1 MSSNITSA
9 PSIPAVREVAFIDSR
24 VQDIDSFLRDL
35 GRDVEVVHID
45 ATQDG
50 LAQMAAALGE
60 KGDVA
65 AVHVLAHGSAGSML
79 LGSTVLD
86 GNLAAHGEQL
96 AAIGRAMAP
105 DGDLLVYACELGAGA
120 AGTQF
125 VSTLAQLTGAD
136 VAASIDLT
144 GAAALGGNWTLET
157 HMGNIEASP
166 LALTAYAGVLD
177 VLSFVHGV
185 DGDDL
190 GADIDGNG
198 NPLTIVKTV
207 SGINITFAADD
218 PLYVTKDNVGLWALT
233 ADHNSYMLTVSAAP
247 GYSFDLSTVQTS
259 SFDDLN
265 ATMTITYAD
274 GTTAPGSLA
283 VKGSQTTPTAYA
295 STLGLNDIKSVKFTA
310 LDYVTFQD
318 FNITDVKLLPP
329 PPPTTVV
336 NGASLSD
343 DTGTSG
349 SDFITNAPTQ
359 TITGALSANL
369 AIGEKVEVSYNNG
382 GNWSDATSY
391 TVGAS
396 TWSTSTSLSG
406 TSTFLA
412 RVSNSGGSSTP
423 YSHSYMV
430 DTVAP
435 TTSFTG
441 IALSADTGVS
451 SSDLITKTAAQT
463 ISATLSGAPAGTD
476 IVWGSTDGGGSW
488 TNITS
493 KVSGTTL
500 SWNGATLGAGPSIK
514 LKVSD
519 VAGNDSALSVQTY
532 TLDTT
537 APTTTIASASFS
549 NDSGTLPTDFI
560 TNMASQTVSGSLSAN
575 MVAGDRVYVS
585 LDNGATWAAAT
596 TTVGQATWS
605 LGGATLSTS
614 STLKVKVSDTA
625 GNDSTVLSQ
634 AYVYDTAAPATT
646 FSGLSLSADTGASS
660 TDFITKT
667 ASQTIGATL
676 SGALAG
682 GDILYGSLDNGG
694 SWTDITSKVSGTTLS
709 WNGVTLTASD
719 TLQLK
724 VVDAAGNQGSPQSK
738 AYTLDTSPPATP
750 GMPDLATASDTGSL
764 NNDHITLDTTPTLSG
779 TAENGS
785 TVTLYDGVTMLGT
798 VVAGAGGWTYTTG
811 VLAQGDHTITAVST
825 DTAGNASG
833 ASTALTITVDST
845 APTVTSVAVPGNGTY
860 YTGGALD
867 FTVNFSEAVIVGS
880 FGGTPRIALVVGA
893 TTRYA
898 DYVSGSGTSALL
910 FRYTVPNG
918 DIDANGVAV
927 GVLSANGGLM
937 QDAAGNDIATTLNSV
952 GSTAAINVDGSQPS
966 ITGVG
971 ASTAD
976 GSYGAGQTITIT
988 VDFSSA
994 VTVDTTGGTP
1004 TLALNGGGSAT
1015 YTGGSGSSTLTF
1027 SYTVGAGQNSADLD
1041 YSATNALAL
1050 NGATIVEA
1058 GGAHLAASVVLA
1070 TPGTAGSLGASK
1082 DIVIDTAAP
1091 TNTVAGAAFSADTGS
1106 SGSDFITKTAAQTI
1120 SGTLGFNLVAGENVY
1135 VSLDNGGSW
1144 ALATASTG
1152 ANTWS
1157 LAGQTL
1163 TGNST
1168 LKVRLTDDAG
1178 NNGTAYSHTYV
1189 LDTTAPAISFSSV
1202 ALWADT
1208 GTSATDLI
1216 TNTAAQTISAT
1227 LSAAPSAGDIVYGSL
1242 DNGATWRDITSKV
1255 SGTTLSWNGVTLAA
1269 SDTLQLRV
1277 IDAAGNNGAA
1287 TSKAYVL
1294 DTSAPS
1300 TSVASVAFS
1309 HDSGASASDFI
1320 TNTAAQTV
1328 SGTLSANLAAGE
1340 IVQVSLDNGAS
1351 WVAAAATVG
1360 SNSWSLAG
1368 RTLTGSDTLM
1378 VKVSDTA
1385 GNDGAVISQA
1395 YVYDTATTAAG
1406 LSTATPAN
1414 NATAVPVNGG
1424 IVVQFAPLAAGE
1436 TFDIG
1441 KVHLMRVGSL
1451 VPIAATITPAGIG
1464 FSITPAANL
1473 TEGATYYLAWEAG
1486 AIVDLAGNQSGAITD
1501 GSIYQFTTVAP
1512 PDPGTPPTAPG
1523 TPIDGVPVVTEP
1535 GPGGSTII
1543 TIPVVTPTRP
1553 DTPGTPSPLADI
1565 PLVTSPTSGQP
1576 IVSVSVPTGVGL
1588 QAEGLSTTTT
1598 GSAALAELGLRIERI
1613 AGNNPELTN
1622 AGQVFFASMPPNE
1635 PLSVQI
1641 LKPTIG
1647 AGYDASQP
1655 LVINGSTNPADGK
1668 QAVIIDARLLP
1679 SGTVIQVDNI
1689 EFIAVVGNVRLI
1701 GGAGQNAASGDSG
1714 AQYIV
1719 LGPDDDIIHGGGGND
1734 TVGSEAGDDQVY
1746 GDAGDDIVF
1755 GGAGN
1760 DLLSGGIG
1768 SDRLNGGTGFD
1779 VAIQEG
1785 KRTDYTVTLEGN
1797 GIRLTHTATGV
1808 SDWLVDVEQVRFATG
1823 PSLTVAHSAAEE
1835 AAAFLFQKWIG
1846 RDLSQ
1851 AEGAV
1856 IQTLTGQSAL
1866 QVATLFAQ
1874 VFAQQSAGK
1883 TPAQLLE
1890 GMADAGAI
1898 RVDAVRDVTVTGD
1911 AGNNTIIP
1919 TLGLAR
1925 YVDGGAGIDTVVIP
1939 ATLAQTHLQANG
1951 GGNFTLQRMT
1961 DGAMLDLTSV
1971 ERINLSDTK
1980 LALDLN
1986 GHAGEAA
1993 KLLGALGGPAIL
2005 SNKGLVGEVIRA
2017 LDAGVS
2023 SQALAGIGL
2032 QALGAQTPAQVAQLL
2047 WTNVVG
2053 RAGTAQELQPLVDL
2067 MGQGILASDLA
2078 VMAGNLDLN
2087 ATRIDLVGLTA
2098 KGIEFA

>member
-1 MSSNITSA
+1 MSSNIAPA

-35 GRDVEVVHID
+35 GRDVEVVRID
-45 ATQDG
+45 ATQNG

-65 AVHVLAHGSAGSML
+65 AVHVLAHGSAGRML

-86 GNLAAHGEQL
+86 GNLVAHSEPL

-136 VAASIDLT
+136 VAASTDLT
-144 GAAALGGNWTLET
+144 GAAALGGNWVLESHT
-157 HMGNIEASP
+157 GSIEVQP
-166 LALTAYAGVLD
+166 LALTGYGGVLD
-177 VLSFVHGV
+177 VLSFVYGV
-185 DGDDL
+185 DSN
-190 GADIDGNG
+190 GAT
-198 NPLTIVKTV
+198 PATTIAKTA
-207 SGINITFAADD
+207 SGHAITFSGPEIYIYDESPNDA
-218 PLYVTKDNVGLWALT
+218 LYP
-233 ADHNSYMLTVSAAP
+233 YVSAGGDGILMTVAVEA
-247 GYSFDLSTVQTS
+247 GYSFDIS
-259 SFDDLN
+259 SFDVLAESGSIDFS
-265 ATMTITYAD
+265 ITWAN
-274 GTTAPGSLA
+274 GTTSSYTQSGVNDQGSR
-283 VKGSQTTPTAYA
+283 TTLSSFDTA
-295 STLGLNDIKSVKFTA
+295 LNDMRSITLTSTKYTS
-310 LDYVTFQD
+310 FQNFD
-318 FNITDVKLLPP
+318 ITDVKLLPP
-329 PPPTTVV
+329 SPTTVV

-406 TSTFLA
+406 ASTFLA
-412 RVSNSGGSSTP
+412 RVTNASGSSTT

-441 IALSADTGVS
+441 IALLADTGVS

-493 KVSGTTL
+493 KVSGSTL

-537 APTTTIASASFS
+537 APNTTIASASFS

-585 LDNGATWAAAT
+585 LNNGATWAAAT

-676 SGALAG
+676 SGPLAG
-682 GDILYGSLDNGG
+682 DDILYGSLDNGG

-709 WNGVTLTASD
+709 WNGVTLTASN

-798 VVAGAGGWTYTTG
+798 AVAGAGGWTFTTG

-825 DTAGNASG
+825 DTAGNASA
-833 ASTALTITVDST
+833 ASAPLTITVDST
-845 APTVTSVAVPGNGTY
+845 APTVSSVAVPANATY
-860 YTGGALD
+860 YSGGALD
-867 FTVNFSEAVIVGS
+867 FTVNFSEAVAVDTT
-880 FGGTPRIALVVGA
+880 GGTPRIALVVGA

-898 DYVSGSGTSALL
+898 DYVSGSGSSALL

-918 DIDANGVAV
+918 DVDANGITV
-927 GVLSANGGLM
+927 GALSANGGLL
-937 QDAAGNDIATTLNSV
+937 QDSAGNDATLTLNSV
-952 GSTAAINVDGSQPS
+952 GSTAAINVDGTQPS
-966 ITGVG
+966 VTSVN

-976 GSYGAGQTITIT
+976 GAYGASQTITIT

-994 VTVDTTGGTP
+994 VTVDTTNGTP
-1004 TLALNGGGSAT
+1004 TLALDGGGIAT
-1015 YTGGSGSSTLTF
+1015 YTGGSGGSTMTF
-1027 SYTVGAGQNSADLD
+1027 SYTVGTGQNSADLD
-1041 YSATNALAL
+1041 YGATNALAL

-1070 TPGTAGSLGASK
+1070 TPGTAGSLGANK
-1082 DIVIDTAAP
+1082 DIVIDTTAP
-1091 TNTVAGAAFSADTGS
+1091 TNTVAGAAFSADTGT
-1106 SGSDFITKTAAQTI
+1106 SGSDFITKTAAQTVF
-1120 SGTLGFNLVAGENVY
+1120 GTLAANLAAGENVY
-1135 VSLDNGGSW
+1135 VSLDNGSNW
-1144 ALATASTG
+1144 ALATASAG
-1152 ANTWS
+1152 NNTWS

-1163 TGNST
+1163 TGSST
-1168 LKVRLTDDAG
+1168 LKVRVTDDAG
-1178 NNGTAYSHTYV
+1178 NNGTAYSQAYV
-1189 LDTTAPAISFSSV
+1189 LDTTAPAIGFSSV

-1242 DNGATWRDITSKV
+1242 DNGATWSDITSKV

-1277 IDAAGNNGAA
+1277 TDAAGNNGAA

-1309 HDSGASASDFI
+1309 HDSGVSASDFI
-1320 TNTAAQTV
+1320 TNTAAQAV

-1351 WVAAAATVG
+1351 WAAAAATVG

-1368 RTLTGSDTLM
+1368 RTLTASDTLM

-1486 AIVDLAGNQSGAITD
+1486 AIVDLAGNQSTAITD

-1512 PDPGTPPTAPG
+1512 PDTGTAPTAPG

-1535 GPGGSTII
+1535 GPGGSTVI
-1543 TIPVVTPTRP
+1543 TIPVVVPTRP

-1565 PLVTSPTSGQP
+1565 P
-1576 IVSVSVPTGVGL
+1576 IVKAPDGHPLLQVSVPTGVGL
-1588 QAEGLSTTTT
+1588 QAEGLSSSTSGT
-1598 GSAALAELGLRIERI
+1598 AALAELGFRIERVT
-1613 AGNNPELTN
+1613 GNSPELTN
-1622 AGQVFFASMPPNE
+1622 AGQVFFATLAPNE
-1635 PLSVQI
+1635 PLTVQI
-1641 LKPTIG
+1641 LKPTTG
-1647 AGYDASQP
+1647 AGYNPNVP
-1655 LVINGSTNPADGK
+1655 LVITGSASDADGK
-1668 QAVIIDARLLP
+1668 QAIILDARSLP
-1679 SGTVIQVDNI
+1679 SGTVIQVDHI
-1689 EFIAVVGNVRLI
+1689 DFIAVVGNVRLI
-1701 GGAGQNAASGDSG
+1701 GGAGQNAASGDG
-1714 AQYIV
+1714 AAQWIV

-1760 DLLSGGIG
+1760 DLLSGGTG

-1797 GIRLTHTATGV
+1797 GIRLTHTASGV

-1851 AEGAV
+1851 AEGGI
-1856 IQTLTGQSAL
+1856 IQTLTGKTAL
-1866 QVATLFAQ
+1866 EVATLFAQ
-1874 VFAQQSAGK
+1874 VFPQQSAGK

-1898 RVDAVRDVTVTGD
+1898 RVDAIRDVTVTGD

-1939 ATLAQTHLQANG
+1939 ATLGQTHLNANPTG
-1951 GGNFTLQRMT
+1951 FTLQRMT

-1980 LALDLN
+1980 LALDLY

-1993 KLLGALGGPAIL
+1993 RLLGALGGPAIL
-2005 SNKGLVGEVIRA
+2005 ANKGLVGEVIRA

-2053 RAGTAQELQPLVDL
+2053 RSGTTQELQPLVDL
-2067 MGQGILASDLA
+2067 MGQGITASDLA
-2078 VMAGNLDLN
+2078 VMAGNLELN
-2087 ATRIDLVGLTA
+2087 AVRIDLVGLTA